1 MGDKIMKNRHRLRS
15 KIRNGLSSITPLELR
30 IIELMGIHDENNEV
44 AEHLGFSEQKLN
56 VMKKDLYKKTGC
68 IGIED
73 LKLYKEVY
81 LMSKKNQS
89 RKLRET

>member
-1 MGDKIMKNRHRLRS
+1 MKNRHRLRS
-15 KIRNGLSSITPLELR
+15 KIRDRLSHITPLELR
-30 IIELMGIHDENNEV
+30 LIELMEIHDDNNEI
-44 AEHLGFSEQKLN
+44 AERIGFSEQKLN
-56 VMKKDLYKKTGC
+56 AMKKELYRKTGC

-73 LKLYKEVY
+73 LSLFKEVY